1 MARMTK
7 DERENFL
14 AALHVGVIG
23 IEHEGRPPLVVPIWY
38 SFEPGGEVKILTH
51 SESLKAQCLA
61 EAARFSLCAQSETL
75 PYKYVTVEGPVTGT
89 RPSNTE
95 EDTRPMARRYLGKT
109 MGDAYVE
116 DGDDSNSV
124 VITMKPDRWYTVDY
138 GKTE

>member
-7 DERENFL
+7 DEREKFL

-38 SFEPGGEVKILTH
+38 SYEPGEEVKILTH
-51 SESLKAQCLA
+51 RESLKAQCLTKS
-61 EAARFSLCAQSETL
+61 ARFSLCAQSEAL

-89 RPSNTE
+89 RPSNIE
-95 EDTRPMARRYLGKT
+95 EDTRPLARRYLGKT

-124 VITMKPDRWYTVDY
+124 VITMKPERWYTVDY